1 MKIMVT
7 SCSPIM
13 MTEDSTRINTLRLKC
28 ILLAIVMEQIAYFYR
43 EIRMTLANLYERKS
57 IKGLIKNI
65 PEFCAVW
72 TYVGVRTLSIQ
83 PD

>member
-7 SCSPIM
+7 SCSNIIL
-13 MTEDSTRINTLRLKC
+13 TEDSTRMNTLRLEGF
-28 ILLAIVMEQIAYFYR
+28 LLAIVMEQIAYFYLK
-43 EIRMTLANLYERKS
+43 IRITLANLYESKS

-65 PEFCAVW
+65 SEFSAVLAH
-72 TYVGVRTLSIQ
+72 VVVRMSIQ